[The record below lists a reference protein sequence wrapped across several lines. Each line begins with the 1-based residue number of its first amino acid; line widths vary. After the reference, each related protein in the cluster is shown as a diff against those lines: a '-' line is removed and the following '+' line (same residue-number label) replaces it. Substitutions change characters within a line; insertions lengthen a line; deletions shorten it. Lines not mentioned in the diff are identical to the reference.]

1 MKKIIEKTL
10 KLDYGLSVWFSKTR
24 KTIIP
29 GTAFLFLN
37 KVSFLLSALYFI
49 ILPIL
54 PFKLKAEVFLTMLG
68 GLILL
73 VMYGL
78 KGYFEARVIDLNY
91 SKEYAQ
97 LNSTSKKLRRTV
109 GLILF
114 IGCFILMF
122 VIAVF
127 SFEGY
132 SK

>member
-1 MKKIIEKTL
+1 LAE
-10 KLDYGLSVWFSKTR
+10 WFSKTK

-37 KVSFLLSALYFI
+37 KVSFLLAALYCI

-54 PFKLKAEVFLTMLG
+54 PFKLKAEVFITMLC

-78 KGYFEARVIDLNY
+78 QGSIEAMVRDLNY
-91 SKEYAQ
+91 SKEYTK
-97 LNSTSKKLRRTV
+97 LNITSKKVRRTL
-109 GLILF
+109 GLALF
-114 IGCFILMF
+114 ICCFILMF
-122 VIAVF
+122 VIWVF